1 MGGFPEPGELF
12 EGKYRIRDLLG
23 SGGFA
28 RVYRAEQTDLGRE
41 VALKILSP
49 QVSSLASNDSVDSQ
63 LESVAIRFEREAK
76 VVSRLRSPY
85 TITVYDYGRTS
96 GGLLYMVLEYIDGVE
111 LDEVRRPIEPR
122 RVARILE
129 QVLKS
134 LQEAHAHDLL
144 HRDLKPANIMLY
156 EHLGEK
162 DQVKLLDFGIAK
174 MVGEAQKERR
184 EEQDLTAADSLIG
197 TPRYMSPEQIRGE
210 GVGPA
215 SDIYSLGLVIYELLV
230 GEKAITSSDSIEIL
244 GKHLSGE
251 SFKLPPNLN
260 VHPELRALI
269 DRMLEKDV
277 DARYATTDEV
287 LTDVQALDDIRGDL
301 SGEFANLPPVPD
313 DDAQWDDD
321 LVFEGYED
329 DDSGVPRG
337 VLLGAA
343 ALFVILIGGVGVYF
357 AMESSGTDEP
367 TDDDPVASKT
377 TTTPEKEPQE
387 QEPDPEPP
395 AESKPVVQ
403 KSGELTRVET
413 TPPGAMVYVGERLV
427 GEAPAEFGA
436 DDFDFPVEVR
446 VELEDATVRQ
456 TLDEPGGTMLLEM
469 EAALA
474 DARAAREER
483 EAEERERA
491 RERREARAEARRERE
506 ERQASRETARAA
518 SSGNDESGGSGSERD
533 SKDKA
538 KNDEKETESDSSGGS
553 GYIPLE

>member
-63 LESVAIRFEREAK
+63 LESVAIRFEREAQ
-76 VVSRLRSPY
+76 VVSRLRSPF
-85 TITVYDYGRTS
+85 TITVYDYGRTGS
-96 GGLLYMVLEYIDGVE
+96 GLLYMVLEYVDGLE
-111 LDEVRRPIEPR
+111 LDEVDVPLEPR
-122 RVARILE
+122 RVARVLE

-174 MVGEAQKERR
+174 MVGEAQKEKR

-210 GVGPA
+210 NVGPA

-244 GKHLSGE
+244 GKHLSAE
-251 SFKLPPNLN
+251 SFELPADINI
-260 VHPELRALI
+260 HPDVRAI
-269 DRMLEKDV
+269 VNQMLVKDMSQ
-277 DARYATTDEV
+277 RYATTEEV
-287 LTDVQALDDIRGDL
+287 LADVQALEKVRGDL
-301 SGEFANLPPVPD
+301 SGEFADLPPVPD
-313 DDAQWDDD
+313 EDESWANDI
-321 LVFEGYED
+321 VFEGYEGEEAEESD
-329 DDSGVPRG
+329 ERRSFVWLA
-337 VLLGAA
+337 VA
-343 ALFVILIGGVGVYF
+343 ALVVLIGGGIAFF
-357 AMESSGTDEP
+357 AMQGDKPETQEKQAAVAEKVEP
-367 TDDDPVASKT
+367 APK
-377 TTTPEKEPQE
+377 PEKEPE
-387 QEPDPEPP
+387 PEPEP
-395 AESKPVVQ
+395 QPIASKDG
-403 KSGELTRVET
+403 KLTRVET
-413 TPPGAMVYVGERLV
+413 SPSGAMVYVGERLV
-427 GEAPAEFGA
+427 GQAPAEFGA

-446 VELEDATVRQ
+446 VELENATVTQ
-456 TLDEPGGTMLLEM
+456 ALEEPGGTMMLEM
-469 EAALA
+469 EGALA
-474 DARAAREER
+474 DARAAEQREEAER
-483 EAEERERA
+483 LAEERERRREA
-491 RERREARAEARRERE
+491 RERREKERRDR
-506 ERQASRETARAA
+506 SNAA
-518 SSGNDESGGSGSERD
+518 AT
-533 SKDKA
+533 KDKSDD
-538 KNDEKETESDSSGGS
+538 KPEKEPEPESDDDSGGS

>member
-85 TITVYDYGRTS
+85 TITVYDYGRTES
-96 GGLLYMVLEYIDGVE
+96 GLLYMVLEYVDGLE
-111 LDEVRRPIEPR
+111 LDEVPRPMEPR
-122 RVARILE
+122 RVARVLE

-174 MVGEAQKERR
+174 MVGQAQKEKR

-197 TPRYMSPEQIRGE
+197 TPRYMSPEQIRGNA
-210 GVGPA
+210 VGPA
-215 SDIYSLGLVIYELLV
+215 ADIYSLGLVIYELLV

-244 GKHLSGE
+244 GKHLSAE
-251 SFKLPPNLN
+251 SFELPADLD
-260 VHPELRALI
+260 VHPEVRAI
-269 DRMLEKDV
+269 VNRMLEKDT
-277 DARYATTDEV
+277 DIRYATTDEV
-287 LTDVQALDDIRGDL
+287 LTDVQALEDIRGDL

-313 DDAQWDDD
+313 EDDSWSDD
-321 LVFEGYED
+321 LVFEGYEED
-329 DDSGVPRG
+329 DDGGSKVPYLWLGVAAAV
-337 VLLGAA
+337 VLLGGGSAFLA
-343 ALFVILIGGVGVYF
+343 MQALEEDGSDEKPIAIEETSDSQPAQPTVPDQPAGGQP
-357 AMESSGTDEP
+357 EPEPEP
-367 TDDDPVASKT
+367 TEEVA
-377 TTTPEKEPQE
+377 QAG
-387 QEPDPEPP
+387 Q
-395 AESKPVVQ
+395 
-403 KSGELTRVET
+403 LTRVET
-413 TPPGAMVYVGERLV
+413 TPTGAMVYVADRLV

-436 DDFDFPVEVR
+436 DDFDFPVQGR
-446 VELEDATVRQ
+446 VELENATVTQ
-456 TLDEPGGTMLLEM
+456 TLEEPGGTMVLEM
-469 EAALA
+469 ERALA
-474 DARAAREER
+474 DARAAQEKKEAEARARRERERR
-483 EAEERERA
+483 EAEERRKA
-491 RERREARAEARRERE
+491 RQEAAAKSSKDENQSGGTAEK
-506 ERQASRETARAA
+506 SKDNTDKD
-518 SSGNDESGGSGSERD
+518 SDSDESGG
-533 SKDKA
+533 
-538 KNDEKETESDSSGGS
+538 T

>member
-85 TITVYDYGRTS
+85 TITVYDYGRTDS
-96 GGLLYMVLEYIDGVE
+96 GLLYMVLEYVDGLE
-111 LDEVRRPIEPR
+111 LDEVDVPLQPR
-122 RVARILE
+122 RVARVLE

-134 LQEAHAHDLL
+134 LQEAHAHELL

-174 MVGEAQKERR
+174 MVGEAQKEKR

-210 GVGPA
+210 NVGPA
-215 SDIYSLGLVIYELLV
+215 ADIYSLGLVIYELLV

-244 GKHLSGE
+244 GKHLSAE
-251 SFKLPPNLN
+251 SFTLPAELS
-260 VHPELRALI
+260 VHPDVRAI
-269 DRMLEKDV
+269 VNRMLEKDINR
-277 DARYATTDEV
+277 RYASTDEV
-287 LTDVQALDDIRGDL
+287 LADVRALDDVRGDL
-301 SGEFANLPPVPD
+301 SGEFANLPPVPSED
-313 DDAQWDDD
+313 ESWADE
-321 LVFEGYED
+321 LVFEGYEGD
-329 DDSGVPRG
+329 ESDASDGRRSYVWM
-337 VLLGAA
+337 LAA
-343 ALFVILIGGVGVYF
+343 ALLAIVGGAVAFF
-357 AMESSGTDEP
+357 AMQNQTSDAPSDNQRVVEKTEP
-367 TDDDPVASKT
+367 APA
-377 TTTPEKEPQE
+377 PEKT
-387 QEPDPEPP
+387 PEPP
-395 AESKPVVQ
+395 PAPEPQPEPEVTTDGK
-403 KSGELTRVET
+403 LTRVET
-413 TPPGAMVYVGERLV
+413 TPSGAMVYVGERLV

-436 DDFDFPVEVR
+436 DDFEFPIEVR
-446 VELEDATVRQ
+446 VELENATVTQ
-456 TLDEPGGTMLLEM
+456 TLDQPGGTMMLEL
-469 EAALA
+469 EGALA
-474 DARAAREER
+474 DARAAREKKER
-483 EAEERERA
+483 EEAERRARA
-491 RERREARAEARRERE
+491 REERRKAREARREE
-506 ERQASRETARAA
+506 ARA
-518 SSGNDESGGSGSERD
+518 SSEGAVDKDDNDES
-533 SKDKA
+533 
-538 KNDEKETESDSSGGS
+538 DEKSETEPESEEDSGGS